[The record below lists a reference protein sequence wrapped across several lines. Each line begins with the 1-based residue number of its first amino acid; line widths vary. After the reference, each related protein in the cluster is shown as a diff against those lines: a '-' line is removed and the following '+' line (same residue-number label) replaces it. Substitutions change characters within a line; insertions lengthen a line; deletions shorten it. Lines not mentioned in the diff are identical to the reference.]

1 MPINVSSVLLFLMC
15 LLLAGMFAA
24 AETSLFALV
33 DARVH
38 EMVNDATKRRR
49 RIRSLLRLWLER
61 PDGVLT
67 AILLGKHTAHTLLI
81 LGAVLAVDDGA
92 QNALQRWPTATAA
105 VVGVVGVIVTV
116 ELFARTFAK
125 SRASLVAPV
134 VFPVVFATYYV
145 TLPIVFALTQ
155 LVRVFSKVVGG
166 SLTRSGAFVTEQDI
180 VEMIALGRS
189 SGTIDKV
196 EGQMLA
202 GVMELGET
210 RVKELMV
217 PRANISA
224 VAMSA
229 TFDEV
234 MAEVREQGHS
244 RIPIYESSLDDIRG
258 FFHSKDLLS
267 GGIDPKR
274 FRLREHLRPVEFVPE
289 LMRVHNLLR
298 LFQKKKTHLAVVVD
312 EFGGTSGIVALED
325 VLEEIVGPIHD
336 EHDEEDAAIKR
347 LSETKWSAEGRAS
360 LYDLGETLSL
370 VFPDGGYETLGG
382 FLIAR
387 CGRMP
392 RTGDRVSFSGFSFLV
407 AAADERKVARV
418 DIEKTEKTQ
427 ATSTPPEDAASVDA
441 ESVGADN
448 GAAVAREAV
457 VDDGARSDE
466 GAAIDD
472 SADAHADGDSAD
484 ERGSG

>member
-1 MPINVSSVLLFLMC
+1 MPINLSSVLMFLMC

-92 QNALQRWPTATAA
+92 QNALQRWPTASAA

-125 SRASLVAPV
+125 SRASLVAPI

-210 RVKELMV
+210 RVRELMV

-244 RIPIYESSLDDIRG
+244 RIPIYEASLDDIRG

-267 GGIDPKR
+267 GAIDPKR

-336 EHDEEDAAIKR
+336 EHDEEDAVIKR

-418 DIEKTEKTQ
+418 DIEKTEKSQ
-427 ATSTPPEDAASVDA
+427 ATSTPPEDAAVVDA
-441 ESVGADN
+441 AGVVAGNGAD
-448 GAAVAREAV
+448 VAREAV

-472 SADAHADGDSAD
+472 AVDEHADGDSVD